1 MSIDKLVKSYV
12 QASIRS
18 EPASKSTLSSP
29 GDSFATSTFRSQIT
43 STVRHDTESL
53 GSRIG
58 GRPQSYHFDSP
69 SRGGSRTFEKIQAHI
84 NNVTSVSRPPS
95 PLKNSVAPDTNT
107 NDGTAIVKTHNTGS
121 LVKVYGTVLS
131 RPQTLRSFMCNASS
145 MT

>member
-29 GDSFATSTFRSQIT
+29 GDSFAPSTFRSQIT

-53 GSRIG
+53 GSRLG

-69 SRGGSRTFEKIQAHI
+69 SRGGSRTLDKIQANI
-84 NNVTSVSRPPS
+84 NNITSVSRPPS
-95 PLKNSVAPDTNT
+95 QLKNTVPPSRTTNECPT
-107 NDGTAIVKTHNTGS
+107 I
-121 LVKVYGTVLS
+121 
-131 RPQTLRSFMCNASS
+131 
-145 MT
+145 